1 MQDILL
7 DVESND
13 MVIEN
18 GDMVVGFSDF
28 QHQHLLL
35 LLPKAAIKQHPL
47 ATVGI
52 ETFLNDSDIDGML
65 HEIRSKFIKD
75 GMTVNKL
82 VYNEQNGD
90 LDYNAK
96 YSY

>member
-13 MVIEN
+13 IVIEN
-18 GDMVVGFSDF
+18 GDMAVGFSDF
-28 QHQHLLL
+28 QHKELLL

-47 ATVGI
+47 ATVGV
-52 ETFLNDSDIDGML
+52 ETFLNDGDIDGML

-75 GMTVNKL
+75 GMTMSKL
-82 VYNEQNGD
+82 AYNEQNGD
-90 LDYNAK
+90 FDDNAK